1 MENFKK
7 YDIIRQVTRMQYVIM
22 SDGNGTRWNN
32 YLNITKQQIV
42 NDGENLLEI
51 MARQIK
57 NSDKDAKIIISSHNP
72 NHKVDGCMLY
82 DSEDE
87 DTYKRIYLYEKI
99 NKPTIFLYGYTYHE
113 DNVIETIVNAS
124 IEKVIFYGNENAI
137 IAIKVNDYDLFKK
150 KLNIYNGTKT
160 LLHEFEEYDINKL
173 FVNVGYD
180 FKNINTSDDYQS
192 LVKTK
197 KMTKNKR

>member
-1 MENFKK
+1 
-7 YDIIRQVTRMQYVIM
+7 MQYVIM
-22 SDGNGTRWNN
+22 SDGKGTRWNN

-42 NDGENLLEI
+42 IDGENLLER

-57 NSDKDAKIIISSHNP
+57 NFDKDAKIIISSHNP

-82 DSEDE
+82 ASEDE
-87 DTYKRIYLYEKI
+87 DTFKRMYLYEKI
-99 NKPTIFLYGYTYHE
+99 NKPTVFLYGDTYYE

-124 IEKVIFYGNENAI
+124 IEKVMFYGNENAI

-197 KMTKNKR
+197 KMIKNKR

>member
-1 MENFKK
+1 MKE
-7 YDIIRQVTRMQYVIM
+7 VTRMQYVIM
-22 SDGNGTRWNN
+22 SDGKGTRWNN
-32 YLNITKQQIV
+32 YLNITKQEIV
-42 NDGENLLEI
+42 IDGENLLER
-51 MARQIK
+51 MAHQIK
-57 NSDKDAKIIISSHNP
+57 NFDKGAKIIISSHNP

-82 DSEDE
+82 ASEAE
-87 DTYKRIYLYEKI
+87 DTYKRMYLYEKI
-99 NKPTIFLYGYTYHE
+99 NEPTVFLYGDTYYE
-113 DNVIETIVNAS
+113 DNVIETIVNTS
-124 IEKVIFYGNENAI
+124 IEKVMFYGNENAI

-180 FKNINTSDDYQS
+180 FKNINTIDDYQS

>member
-1 MENFKK
+1 
-7 YDIIRQVTRMQYVIM
+7 MQYVIL
-22 SDGNGTRWNN
+22 SNGKGTRWNN
-32 YLNITKQQIV
+32 YMGITKQEIV
-42 NDGENLLEI
+42 INGENLLQRI
-51 MARQIK
+51 VRQIK
-57 NSDKDAKIIISSHNP
+57 NSDETAKIIISSHNP

-82 DSEDE
+82 ASEAD
-87 DTYKRIYLYEKI
+87 DTYKRMYLYEKI
-99 NKPTIFLYGYTYHE
+99 NEPTVFLYGDTYYE
-113 DNVIETIVNAS
+113 DNVIETIVNTS
-124 IEKVIFYGNENAI
+124 IEKVMFYGNENAI

-173 FVNVGYD
+173 FVNVGYG

-197 KMTKNKR
+197 KMTKNKRWKNENYWKNL

>member
-1 MENFKK
+1 
-7 YDIIRQVTRMQYVIM
+7 
-22 SDGNGTRWNN
+22 
-32 YLNITKQQIV
+32 
-42 NDGENLLEI
+42 

-57 NSDKDAKIIISSHNP
+57 NFDKDAKIIISSHNP
-72 NHKVDGCMLY
+72 NHKVDGCILY
-82 DSEDE
+82 ASEAE
-87 DTYKRIYLYEKI
+87 DTYKRMHLYEKI
-99 NKPTIFLYGYTYHE
+99 NEPTVFLYGDTYYE
-113 DNVIETIVNAS
+113 DNVIETIVNTS
-124 IEKVIFYGNENAI
+124 IEKVMFYGNENAI
-137 IAIKVNDYDLFKK
+137 IAIKVNDYDLFKE

-180 FKNINTSDDYQS
+180 FKNINTIDDYQS

>member
-1 MENFKK
+1 M
-7 YDIIRQVTRMQYVIM
+7 R
-22 SDGNGTRWNN
+22 TRWNN
-32 YLNITKQQIV
+32 YLNITKQEIV
-42 NDGENLLEI
+42 IDGDNLLER

-57 NSDKDAKIIISSHNP
+57 KFDKDAKIIISSHNP

-82 DSEDE
+82 ASEAE
-87 DTYKRIYLYEKI
+87 DTYKRMYLYEKI
-99 NKPTIFLYGYTYHE
+99 NEPTVFLYGDTYYE
-113 DNVIETIVNAS
+113 DNVIETIVNTS
-124 IEKVIFYGNENAI
+124 IEKVMFYGNENAI

>member
-1 MENFKK
+1 
-7 YDIIRQVTRMQYVIM
+7 MQYVIM

-42 NDGENLLEI
+42 IDSENLLERI
-51 MARQIK
+51 ACQIK
-57 NSDKDAKIIISSHNP
+57 NFDKDAKIIFSLHNP

-87 DTYKRIYLYEKI
+87 DVYKRMYFYEKI
-99 NKPTIFLYGYTYHE
+99 NNPTVFLYGDTYHE
-113 DNVIETIVNAS
+113 DNVIETIVNTS
-124 IEKVIFYGNENAI
+124 IEKVMFYGNENAI

-160 LLHEFEEYDINKL
+160 PLHEFEEYDINKL

-197 KMTKNKR
+197 KMSKNKR

>member
-1 MENFKK
+1 
-7 YDIIRQVTRMQYVIM
+7 MQYVIM

-42 NDGENLLEI
+42 IDSENLLER

-57 NSDKDAKIIISSHNP
+57 NFNKNSKIIIPSHNP
-72 NHKVDGCMLY
+72 NHKVEGCMLY
-82 DSEDE
+82 ASEDE
-87 DTYKRIYLYEKI
+87 NTYKRMYLYKKI
-99 NKPTIFLYGYTYHE
+99 NKPTVFLYGDTYYE
-113 DNVIETIVNAS
+113 DNVIETIMNAS
-124 IEKVIFYGNENAI
+124 IEKVMFYGNENVI
-137 IAIKVNDYDLFKK
+137 IAIKVNDYNLFKK

-160 LLHEFEEYDINKL
+160 PLHEFEEYDINKL
-173 FVNVGYD
+173 FVNVGCD

>member
-1 MENFKK
+1 MKE
-7 YDIIRQVTRMQYVIM
+7 VTRMQYVIM
-22 SDGNGTRWNN
+22 SDGKGTRWHN
-32 YLNITKQQIV
+32 YLNITKQEVVI
-42 NDGENLLEI
+42 DGENLLER

-57 NSDKDAKIIISSHNP
+57 NFDKDAKIIISSHNP

-82 DSEDE
+82 ASEAE
-87 DTYKRIYLYEKI
+87 DTYKRMHLYEKI
-99 NKPTIFLYGYTYHE
+99 NEPTVFLYGDTYYE
-113 DNVIETIVNAS
+113 DNVIETIVNTS
-124 IEKVIFYGNENAI
+124 IEKVMFYGNENAI

-180 FKNINTSDDYQS
+180 FKNINTIDDYQS